1 VRDKDSQARW
11 RDPTSQVTKSNF
23 VLKLEKRGKNKIK
36 NTLRAGLSINGGM
49 GGERGQECWR
59 G

>member
-1 VRDKDSQARW
+1 
-11 RDPTSQVTKSNF
+11 

-49 GGERGQECWR
+49 GGERGKSVGR
-59 G
+59 GVRESGSTARQ